1 MSVVGGNLD
10 DVCAMA
16 ADAARRQGHNLGAWE
31 APPGEEA
38 VARTAACQRCGR
50 VVYVRSESGLA
61 GAAGDALTEPCSA
74 DDNGPG

>member
-16 ADAARRQGHNLGAWE
+16 ADAARGQGHELGAWQ
-31 APPGEEA
+31 APAGEEA
-38 VARTAACQRCGR
+38 VARTTACLRCGR

-61 GAAGDALTEPCSA
+61 GAAGEALTEACTA
-74 DDNGPG
+74 T

>member
-16 ADAARRQGHNLGAWE
+16 ADAARAQGHDLGPWE

-38 VARTAACQRCGR
+38 VARMAACRRCGR
-50 VVYVRSESGLA
+50 VAYVRSESGLA
-61 GAAGDALTEPCSA
+61 GAAGEVLTERCPA
-74 DDNGPG
+74 DDPAD